1 MVCYPVKV
9 EQVPEDYLGH
19 EQLQQVVSDRVLLAV
34 VVHVNLL
41 AILIVL
47 KRFVAN
53 VVGILEN

>member
-9 EQVPEDYLGH
+9 EQVPEDNLGH
-19 EQLQQVVSDRVLLAV
+19 EQLQQVVSDGVLLAV

-47 KRFVAN
+47 KRLVAN